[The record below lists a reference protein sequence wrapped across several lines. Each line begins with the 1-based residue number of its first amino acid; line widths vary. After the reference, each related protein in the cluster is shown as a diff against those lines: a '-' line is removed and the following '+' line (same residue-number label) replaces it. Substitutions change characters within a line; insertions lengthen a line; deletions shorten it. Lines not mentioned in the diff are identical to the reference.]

1 MNRAGKPAATFVN
14 VDWMATE
21 SEPVAPA
28 RENSS
33 HPIAGGLGRGP
44 RLPNEVDGRIPHH
57 CRVIGTAED
66 QAENRQEQDGRG
78 YLPVLCSLLLAGRS
92 WAALQMVRRVHGWNK
107 VKIRR

>member
-33 HPIAGGLGRGP
+33 HPIAGGLGRASLSISVAGLKSE
-44 RLPNEVDGRIPHH
+44 LPTVMQGELGLRWP
-57 CRVIGTAED
+57 E
-66 QAENRQEQDGRG
+66 
-78 YLPVLCSLLLAGRS
+78 SRS
-92 WAALQMVRRVHGWNK
+92 WGSAVMLFVPLSARGVAQQKFNVESLKLAPLIEVL
-107 VKIRR
+107 